1 MANNEYSHYFHAEAH
16 ALSGN
21 LTLPF
26 RQEIKKQA
34 YVKLEGEL
42 AKLTEAERA
51 LRNYF
56 SEKAESYRLEGLI
69 SYSSAHTQVS
79 GHRSD
84 KHEAASVTLATAV
97 VEDLNIL
104 NVVTVDRVVAQ
115 IVATHFKD
123 RYAPE
128 LTFVG
133 TQFDNLK
140 IAGHRVKPFLNV
152 NLTSVKPGDG
162 NAMHVDQGTSLM
174 TAIEKQYK
182 LLKAKLK
189 GVADAELKKM
199 RLQHPGGTLEK
210 YDGFA
215 DLNYGNI
222 KAGAGA
228 AQKADLEA
236 RKAGKKPA
244 GEWDGVT
251 CSLVEDVEI
260 ETIRGNDAEGA
271 AHEIKPQAR
280 PFGHVIHVPHFG
292 NIFLAELTVKHNSY
306 NLTMIRTEMGCAT
319 SGTASA
325 AGVNVNGS
333 GGSAGGGGN

>member
-21 LTLPF
+21 LILPF

-42 AKLTEAERA
+42 EKLHDSERA

-56 SEKAESYRLEGLI
+56 SEQAQSYRLEGII

-84 KHEAASVTLATAV
+84 KHEAAWVTLATSV

-115 IVATHFKD
+115 IVATYFKD
-123 RYAPE
+123 CYAPE
-128 LTFVG
+128 VTFVG

-140 IAGHRVKPFLNV
+140 IAGHRVEPFLNV
-152 NLTSVKPGDG
+152 NLMSGAPGDR

-174 TAIEKQYK
+174 AAIEKQYSR
-182 LLKAKLK
+182 LKAKLED
-189 GVADAELKKM
+189 VADAELKKM
-199 RLQHPGGTLEK
+199 RLQHPGGTLGK

-222 KAGAGA
+222 KAGARA
-228 AQKADLEA
+228 AQQADLEA
-236 RKAGKKPA
+236 RRAGKKPA

-251 CSLVEDVEI
+251 CSLVEDVELESI
-260 ETIRGNDAEGA
+260 SGTDAERA
-271 AHEIKPQAR
+271 AHEINPPAR

-292 NIFLAELTVKHNSY
+292 NVFLAELTVKHNSY

-319 SGTASA
+319 SGST
-325 AGVNVNGS
+325 S
-333 GGSAGGGGN
+333 GGGVEVNGGGGK